1 MRIGVDAHAVE
12 RDGSG
17 NCTYIRNLLKALCK
31 IDNQNE
37 YVLYVTDIRHPFYQD
52 FLPFEHV
59 KIKPIP
65 VKNPFIRIPFCLAW
79 ETLKDSLDILHV
91 QYIAP
96 PLHRGKLVAIIHDLG
111 FLYYPEFFSK
121 FEVFRSKIL
130 IRSTA
135 KRSDKIITGS
145 DFSKNDI
152 VQSYG
157 INPHKIE
164 VVPLGVS
171 PAFKPESDAT
181 KIQKIS
187 EKYRIQK
194 PYILCVGRL
203 NPRKNLTTLV
213 EAFAILKREK
223 SIPHKLI
230 ITGKEDFGTQ
240 KIIRS
245 IKKTDYFR
253 DVLFTGYVDDQDL
266 NSLYNGADVF
276 LYLSLFEGIGLPVL
290 EAMSCG
296 VPVIVSNS
304 SSLIEIA
311 GGAGVLVN
319 PLDPREIGNAIFRII
334 SNQDLR
340 KEYAARGISRVKKYS
355 WLSTAQQTLTVYK
368 SIIQS

>member
-1 MRIGVDAHAVE
+1 MRIGVDAHAAE

-17 NCTYIRNLLKALCK
+17 NCTYIRNLLKELCK

-37 YVLYVTDIRHPFYQD
+37 YVLYVTDKRHPFYQD

-79 ETLKDSLDILHV
+79 KTLKDSLDILHV

-96 PLHRGKLVAIIHDLG
+96 PFHRGKLVATIHDLG

-157 INPHKIE
+157 INPSKIE

-171 PAFKPESDAT
+171 PAFKPETNIT
-181 KIQKIS
+181 KVQEIS
-187 EKYRIQK
+187 EKYRIQR

-203 NPRKNLTTLV
+203 NPRKNLMTLV
-213 EAFAILKREK
+213 EAFVMLKREK

-230 ITGKEDFGTQ
+230 IAGKEDYDTQ
-240 KIIRS
+240 NIIQS
-245 IKKTDYFR
+245 IKTSKCSKDI
-253 DVLFTGYVDDQDL
+253 LFIGFVADQDL
-266 NSLYNGADVF
+266 PFIYKGADVF
-276 LYLSLFEGIGLPVL
+276 LYPSLFEGVGLPVL

-311 GGAGVLVN
+311 GDAGVLVN
-319 PLDPREIGNAIFRII
+319 PLDPREIGNAIFRVI

-340 KEYAARGISRVKKYS
+340 KEYVLRGFSRVKKYS